1 MITMINN
8 IIQRAGKGLMKWGG
22 AGVLSCL
29 LVSLSPCL
37 LTSCTDYLDKEERS
51 IIDASQPYLNFR
63 NFQGFVEELYTAM
76 PIMTGHQYHSAWNF
90 GEDDYWEPQES
101 RQLPNAIDQG
111 NYWGWNECFYSYFKE
126 KQGGMNTGTPE
137 RMISDVSTKGYLY
150 GLCWFGIRKANI
162 GIANLDKMVD
172 ATQEEKNLIAGQL
185 YFFRAWN
192 HFMLMQYWGG
202 LPYIDVVLDANSVF
216 NLPRLSYQATAEKAA
231 EDFQKAADLLPVDW
245 DQTAAG
251 KATLG
256 KNSVRIN
263 KVMALAY
270 KGKDLLW
277 AGSPMMNQEST
288 GNATY
293 NADFCKRAADTFAE
307 VLKICDETGRYELA
321 DWDHYQEIFYTYKQ
335 NKLNGLKEVMF
346 WENMAT
352 CHIGVWRWN
361 LVNDWRPPLINNS
374 GIKCYPAAN
383 YTDYFGMANG
393 MPIPDITQPDAA
405 SGYNPEYPYKDRD
418 PRFYYNFIYDAVKT
432 VLDGSKILKDGL
444 PDERKQYASLYE
456 GGLYRTDTPSKC
468 VFTGYMNKK
477 FTSQYM
483 NDFDDYKEGTVL
495 VMPLLRLADVYLMY
509 AESAAAGYGSA
520 TASASGYSLS
530 AVGAIDKVR
539 ARAGVAGVNSKF
551 LGSVDDFM
559 SEVRRERAVELS
571 FEGHRF
577 TDLRRWLLL
586 DKAPYNKKTAVYF
599 DRAADQ
605 SDKDRYANPKENHVL
620 NLREVVLVE
629 RKYSLPKHN
638 WFPFPQKDVQMYP
651 EFAQNPGW

>member
-1 MITMINN
+1 MKMMN
-8 IIQRAGKGLMKWGG
+8 IYKKGVMGVMSLM
-22 AGVLSCL
+22 GVMGVMGLA
-29 LVSLSPCL
+29 
-37 LTSCTDYLDKEERS
+37 SCTDYLDKEERS

-162 GIANLDKMVD
+162 GIANLDKLVD

-231 EDFQKAADLLPVDW
+231 EDFQKAADLLPIDW

-256 KNSVRIN
+256 KNAVRIN

-293 NADFCKRAADTFAE
+293 NADFCKRAADAFAE
-307 VLKICDETGRYELA
+307 ALKICEETGRYELA

-335 NKLNGLKEVMF
+335 NKLNGLKEVLF

-393 MPIPDITQPDAA
+393 LPIPDITKPDAA

-444 PDERKQYASLYE
+444 PDEHKQYASLYE

-495 VMPLLRLADVYLMY
+495 VMPLMRLADVYLMY

-530 AVGAIDKVR
+530 AVGAINKVR
-539 ARAGVAGVNSKF
+539 ARAGVAGVDSKF

-620 NLREVVLVE
+620 NLREVVLTE
-629 RKYSLPKHN
+629 RKYTLPKHN

>member
-1 MITMINN
+1 
-8 IIQRAGKGLMKWGG
+8 
-22 AGVLSCL
+22 
-29 LVSLSPCL
+29 
-37 LTSCTDYLDKEERS
+37 
-51 IIDASQPYLNFR
+51 
-63 NFQGFVEELYTAM
+63 M

-137 RMISDVSTKGYLY
+137 RMINDVSTKGYLY

-162 GIANLDKMVD
+162 GIANLDKLVD

-216 NLPRLSYQATAEKAA
+216 NLPRLNYQATAEKAA
-231 EDFQKAADLLPVDW
+231 EDFQKAADLLPIDW

-256 KNSVRIN
+256 KNAVRIN

-293 NADFCKRAADTFAE
+293 NADFCKRAADAFAE
-307 VLKICDETGRYELA
+307 ALKICEETGRYELA

-335 NKLNGLKEVMF
+335 NKLNGLKEVLF

-393 MPIPDITQPDAA
+393 LPIPDITKPDAA

-444 PDERKQYASLYE
+444 PDEHKQYASLYE

-495 VMPLLRLADVYLMY
+495 VMPLMRLADVYLMY

-530 AVGAIDKVR
+530 AVGAINKVR
-539 ARAGVAGVNSKF
+539 ARAGVAGVDSKF

-605 SDKDRYANPKENHVL
+605 SDKERYANPKENHVL
-620 NLREVVLVE
+620 NLREVVLTE
-629 RKYSLPKHN
+629 RKYTLPKHN

>member
-1 MITMINN
+1 MGVMSLMGVMGVI
-8 IIQRAGKGLMKWGG
+8 GL
-22 AGVLSCL
+22 A
-29 LVSLSPCL
+29 
-37 LTSCTDYLDKEERS
+37 SCTDYLDKEERS

-162 GIANLDKMVD
+162 GIANLDKLVD

-231 EDFQKAADLLPVDW
+231 EDFQKAADLLPIDW

-256 KNSVRIN
+256 KNAVRIN

-307 VLKICDETGRYELA
+307 ALKICEETGRYELA

-335 NKLNGLKEVMF
+335 NKLNGLKEVLF

-393 MPIPDITQPDAA
+393 LPIPDITKPDAA

-539 ARAGVAGVNSKF
+539 ARAGVAGVDSKF

-605 SDKDRYANPKENHVL
+605 SDKERYANPKENHVL
-620 NLREVVLVE
+620 NLREVVLTE
-629 RKYSLPKHN
+629 RKYTLPKHN

>member
-1 MITMINN
+1 M
-8 IIQRAGKGLMKWGG
+8 GLMGIMG
-22 AGVLSCL
+22 LM
-29 LVSLSPCL
+29 SLA
-37 LTSCTDYLDKEERS
+37 SCTDYLDKEERS

-126 KQGGMNTGTPE
+126 KQAGMNTGTPE

-263 KVMALAY
+263 KLMALAY

>member
-1 MITMINN
+1 M
-8 IIQRAGKGLMKWGG
+8 GLMGIMG
-22 AGVLSCL
+22 LM
-29 LVSLSPCL
+29 SLA
-37 LTSCTDYLDKEERS
+37 SCTDYLDKEERS

>member
-1 MITMINN
+1 M
-8 IIQRAGKGLMKWGG
+8 GLMGLMG
-22 AGVLSCL
+22 IMGLM
-29 LVSLSPCL
+29 SLA
-37 LTSCTDYLDKEERS
+37 SCTDYLDKEERS

-126 KQGGMNTGTPE
+126 KQAGMNTGTPE

>member
-1 MITMINN
+1 MGVMSLM
-8 IIQRAGKGLMKWGG
+8 GVMGVMGL
-22 AGVLSCL
+22 A
-29 LVSLSPCL
+29 
-37 LTSCTDYLDKEERS
+37 SCTDYLDKEERS

-162 GIANLDKMVD
+162 GIANLDKLVD

-231 EDFQKAADLLPVDW
+231 EDFQKAADLLPIDW

-256 KNSVRIN
+256 KNAVRIN

-307 VLKICDETGRYELA
+307 ALKICEETGRYELA

-335 NKLNGLKEVMF
+335 NKLNGLKEVLF

-393 MPIPDITQPDAA
+393 LPIPDITKPDAA

-539 ARAGVAGVNSKF
+539 ARAGVAGVDSKF

-605 SDKDRYANPKENHVL
+605 SDKERYANPKENHVL
-620 NLREVVLVE
+620 NLREVVLTE
-629 RKYSLPKHN
+629 RKYTLPKHN

>member
-1 MITMINN
+1 MKMMN
-8 IIQRAGKGLMKWGG
+8 IYKKGVMGVMSLM
-22 AGVLSCL
+22 GVMGVMGLA
-29 LVSLSPCL
+29 
-37 LTSCTDYLDKEERS
+37 SCTDYLDKEERS

-137 RMISDVSTKGYLY
+137 RMINDVSTKGYLY

-162 GIANLDKMVD
+162 GIANLDKLVD

-231 EDFQKAADLLPVDW
+231 EDFQKAADLLPIDW

-256 KNSVRIN
+256 KNAVRIN

-307 VLKICDETGRYELA
+307 ALKICEETGRYELA

-335 NKLNGLKEVMF
+335 NKLNGLKEVLF

-393 MPIPDITQPDAA
+393 LPIPDITKPDAA

-432 VLDGSKILKDGL
+432 VQDGSKILKDGL
-444 PDERKQYASLYE
+444 PDEHKQYASLYE

-495 VMPLLRLADVYLMY
+495 VMPLMRLADVYLMY

-539 ARAGVAGVNSKF
+539 ARAGVAGVDSKF

-605 SDKDRYANPKENHVL
+605 SDKERYANPKENHVL
-620 NLREVVLVE
+620 NLREVVLTE
-629 RKYSLPKHN
+629 RKYTLPKHN

>member
-1 MITMINN
+1 
-8 IIQRAGKGLMKWGG
+8 MKIKQYISGSLLL
-22 AGVLSCL
+22 LSAL
-29 LVSLSPCL
+29 L
-37 LTSCTDYLDKEERS
+37 LTVSCTDYLDKEERS
-51 IIDASQPYLNFR
+51 DIDPAQPYLNFK

-90 GEDDYWEPQES
+90 GEDDYWEPSET
-101 RQLPNAIDQG
+101 RMLTYAIDQG
-111 NYWGWNECFYSYFKE
+111 NYWGWDECFYSYFKE
-126 KQGGMNTGTPE
+126 KQGGMNTSTPE
-137 RMISDVSTKGYLY
+137 RMINDVSTKGYLY
-150 GLCWFGIRKANI
+150 GLCWFGIRKSNI

-202 LPYIDVVLDANSVF
+202 LPYIDRIIEPSETF
-216 NLPRLSYQATAEKAA
+216 NLPRLNYQETAEKAA
-231 EDFQKAADLLPVDW
+231 EDFQKAADLLPIDW
-245 DQTAAG
+245 DQTTAG

-256 KNSVRIN
+256 KNNLRIN

-270 KGKDLLW
+270 MGKDLLW

-288 GNATY
+288 GNSSY
-293 NADFCKRAADTFAE
+293 NADYCKRAADAFAQ
-307 VLKICDETGRYELA
+307 VLKICDQTGRYELV
-321 DWDHYQEIFYTYKQ
+321 DWDHYQEIFYTYKT
-335 NKLNGLKEVMF
+335 NKINGLKEVLF
-346 WENMAT
+346 YENTAT

-393 MPIPDITQPDAA
+393 LPIPDITKADAA

-418 PRFYYNFIYDAVKT
+418 PRFYYNFIYDGVKT
-432 VLDGSKILKDGL
+432 VLDGSKILDKSTGL
-444 PDERKQYASLYE
+444 PDERKQYASLFD

-509 AESAAAGYGSA
+509 AESAANGYGSA
-520 TASASGYSLS
+520 TATASGYSLS
-530 AVGAIDKVR
+530 AVGAVDVVR
-539 ARAGVAGVNSKF
+539 ARAGVAGVDARYLS
-551 LGSVDDFM
+551 SVDQFM

-586 DKAPYNKKTAVYF
+586 DKAPYNVKTAVYF

-605 SDKDRYANPKENHVL
+605 SDADRYANPKENHVK
-620 NLREVVLVE
+620 NLREVVLTT
-629 RKYSLPKHN
+629 RKYTLPKHN
-638 WFPFPQKDVQMYP
+638 WFPFPQKDVQLYP

>member
-1 MITMINN
+1 MGVMSLMGVMGVI
-8 IIQRAGKGLMKWGG
+8 GL
-22 AGVLSCL
+22 A
-29 LVSLSPCL
+29 
-37 LTSCTDYLDKEERS
+37 SCTDYLDKEERS

-162 GIANLDKMVD
+162 GIANLDKLVD

-231 EDFQKAADLLPVDW
+231 EDFQKAADLLPIDW

-256 KNSVRIN
+256 KNAVRIN

-335 NKLNGLKEVMF
+335 NKLNGLKEVLF

-393 MPIPDITQPDAA
+393 LPIPDITKPDAA

-444 PDERKQYASLYE
+444 PDEHKQYASLYE

>member
-1 MITMINN
+1 MGVMSLMGVMGVI
-8 IIQRAGKGLMKWGG
+8 GL
-22 AGVLSCL
+22 A
-29 LVSLSPCL
+29 
-37 LTSCTDYLDKEERS
+37 SCTDYLDKEERS

-137 RMISDVSTKGYLY
+137 RMINDVSTKGYLY

-162 GIANLDKMVD
+162 GIANLDKLVD

-231 EDFQKAADLLPVDW
+231 EDFQKAADLLPIDW

-256 KNSVRIN
+256 KNAVRIN

-307 VLKICDETGRYELA
+307 ALKICEETGRYELA

-335 NKLNGLKEVMF
+335 NKLNGLKEVLF

-393 MPIPDITQPDAA
+393 LPIPDITKPDAA

-432 VLDGSKILKDGL
+432 VQDGSKILKDGL
-444 PDERKQYASLYE
+444 PDEHKQYASLYE

-495 VMPLLRLADVYLMY
+495 VMPLMRLADVYLMY

-530 AVGAIDKVR
+530 AVGAINKVR
-539 ARAGVAGVNSKF
+539 ARAGVAGVDSKF

-605 SDKDRYANPKENHVL
+605 SDKERYANPKENHVL
-620 NLREVVLVE
+620 NLREVVLTE
-629 RKYSLPKHN
+629 RKYTLPKHN

>member
-1 MITMINN
+1 MGVMSLMGVMGVI
-8 IIQRAGKGLMKWGG
+8 GL
-22 AGVLSCL
+22 A
-29 LVSLSPCL
+29 
-37 LTSCTDYLDKEERS
+37 SCTDYLDKEERS

-137 RMISDVSTKGYLY
+137 RMINDVSTKGYLY

-162 GIANLDKMVD
+162 GIANLDKLVD

-231 EDFQKAADLLPVDW
+231 EDFQKAADLLPIDW

-256 KNSVRIN
+256 KNAVRIN

-393 MPIPDITQPDAA
+393 LPIPDITKPDAA

-605 SDKDRYANPKENHVL
+605 SDADRYANPKENHVL
-620 NLREVVLVE
+620 NLREEVLVE
-629 RKYSLPKHN
+629 RHYTLPKHD
-638 WFPFPQKDVQMYP
+638 WLPFPQRDVQLYKGF
-651 EFAQNPGW
+651 EQNPGW

>member
-1 MITMINN
+1 MGVMSLM
-8 IIQRAGKGLMKWGG
+8 GVMGVMGL
-22 AGVLSCL
+22 A
-29 LVSLSPCL
+29 
-37 LTSCTDYLDKEERS
+37 SCTDYLDKEERS

-137 RMISDVSTKGYLY
+137 RMINDVSTKGYLY

-162 GIANLDKMVD
+162 GIANLDKLVD

-231 EDFQKAADLLPVDW
+231 EDFQKAADLLPIDW

-256 KNSVRIN
+256 KNAVRIN

-307 VLKICDETGRYELA
+307 ALKICEETGRYELA

-335 NKLNGLKEVMF
+335 NKLNGLKEVLF

-393 MPIPDITQPDAA
+393 LPIPDITKPDAA

-444 PDERKQYASLYE
+444 PDEHKQYASLYE

-495 VMPLLRLADVYLMY
+495 VMPLMRLADVYLMY

-539 ARAGVAGVNSKF
+539 ARAGVAGVDSKF

-605 SDKDRYANPKENHVL
+605 SDKERYANPKENHVL
-620 NLREVVLVE
+620 NLREVVLTE
-629 RKYSLPKHN
+629 RKYTLPKHN

>member
-1 MITMINN
+1 MGVMSLM
-8 IIQRAGKGLMKWGG
+8 GVMGVMGL
-22 AGVLSCL
+22 A
-29 LVSLSPCL
+29 
-37 LTSCTDYLDKEERS
+37 SCTDYLDKEERS

-137 RMISDVSTKGYLY
+137 RMINDVSTKGYLY

-162 GIANLDKMVD
+162 GIANLDKLVD

-231 EDFQKAADLLPVDW
+231 EDFQKAADLLPIDW

-256 KNSVRIN
+256 KNAVRIN

-307 VLKICDETGRYELA
+307 ALKICEETGRYELA

-335 NKLNGLKEVMF
+335 NKLNGLKEVLF

-393 MPIPDITQPDAA
+393 LPIPDITKPDAA

-444 PDERKQYASLYE
+444 PDEHKQYASLYE

>member
-1 MITMINN
+1 M
-8 IIQRAGKGLMKWGG
+8 GLM
-22 AGVLSCL
+22 GVMGIMGLMS
-29 LVSLSPCL
+29 

>member
-1 MITMINN
+1 MKMMN
-8 IIQRAGKGLMKWGG
+8 IYKKGVMGVMSLM
-22 AGVLSCL
+22 GVMGVMGLA
-29 LVSLSPCL
+29 
-37 LTSCTDYLDKEERS
+37 SCTDYLDKEERS
-51 IIDASQPYLNFR
+51 IIDASQPYLNYR

-137 RMISDVSTKGYLY
+137 RMINDVSTKGYLY

-162 GIANLDKMVD
+162 GIANLDKLVD

-231 EDFQKAADLLPVDW
+231 EDFQKAADLLPIDW

-256 KNSVRIN
+256 KNAVRIN

-307 VLKICDETGRYELA
+307 ALKICEETGRYELA

-335 NKLNGLKEVMF
+335 NKLNGLKEVLF

-393 MPIPDITQPDAA
+393 LPIPDITKPDAA

-495 VMPLLRLADVYLMY
+495 VMPLMRLADVYLMY

-539 ARAGVAGVNSKF
+539 ARAGVAGVDSKF

-605 SDKDRYANPKENHVL
+605 SDKERYANPKENHVL
-620 NLREVVLVE
+620 NLREVVLTE
-629 RKYSLPKHN
+629 RKYTLPKHN

>member
-1 MITMINN
+1 M
-8 IIQRAGKGLMKWGG
+8 GLMGIMG
-22 AGVLSCL
+22 LM
-29 LVSLSPCL
+29 SLA
-37 LTSCTDYLDKEERS
+37 SCTDYLDKEERS
-51 IIDASQPYLNFR
+51 IIDSSQPYLNFR

>member
-1 MITMINN
+1 MKMMN
-8 IIQRAGKGLMKWGG
+8 IYKKGVMGVMSLM
-22 AGVLSCL
+22 GVMGVIGLA
-29 LVSLSPCL
+29 
-37 LTSCTDYLDKEERS
+37 SCTDYLDKEERS

-137 RMISDVSTKGYLY
+137 RMINDVSTKGYLY

-162 GIANLDKMVD
+162 GIANLDKLVD

-216 NLPRLSYQATAEKAA
+216 NLPRLNYQATAEKAA
-231 EDFQKAADLLPVDW
+231 EDFQKAADLLPIDW

-256 KNSVRIN
+256 KNAVRIN

-293 NADFCKRAADTFAE
+293 NADFCKRAADAFAE
-307 VLKICDETGRYELA
+307 ALKICEETGRYELA

-335 NKLNGLKEVMF
+335 NKLNGLKEVLF

-393 MPIPDITQPDAA
+393 LPIPDITKPDAA

-444 PDERKQYASLYE
+444 PDEHKQYASLYE

-495 VMPLLRLADVYLMY
+495 VMPLMRLADVYLMY

-539 ARAGVAGVNSKF
+539 ARAGVAGVDSKF

-605 SDKDRYANPKENHVL
+605 SDKERYANPKENHVL
-620 NLREVVLVE
+620 NLREVVLTE
-629 RKYSLPKHN
+629 RKYTLPKHN

>member
-1 MITMINN
+1 
-8 IIQRAGKGLMKWGG
+8 
-22 AGVLSCL
+22 
-29 LVSLSPCL
+29 
-37 LTSCTDYLDKEERS
+37 
-51 IIDASQPYLNFR
+51 
-63 NFQGFVEELYTAM
+63 
-76 PIMTGHQYHSAWNF
+76 MTGHQYHSAWNF

>member
-1 MITMINN
+1 MINN

-509 AESAAAGYGSA
+509 AESTAAGYGSA

>member
-1 MITMINN
+1 
-8 IIQRAGKGLMKWGG
+8 MKIKQYISGSLLLFS
-22 AGVLSCL
+22 VL
-29 LVSLSPCL
+29 L
-37 LTSCTDYLDKEERS
+37 LTASCTDYLDKEEKS
-51 IIDASQPYLNFR
+51 DIDPTQPYLNFR

-111 NYWGWNECFYSYFKE
+111 NYWGWNDCFYSYFKD

-162 GIANLDKMVD
+162 GLANLDQMVD

-202 LPYIDVVLDANSVF
+202 LPYIDRVLEPGESF
-216 NLPRLSYQATAEKAA
+216 NLPRLSYQETADKAA
-231 EDFQKAADLLPVDW
+231 DDFQKAADLLPVDW

-256 KNSVRIN
+256 KNDLRIN

-288 GNATY
+288 GSATY
-293 NADFCKRAADTFAE
+293 NTDFCKRAADAFGQ

-321 DWDHYQEIFYTYKQ
+321 DWNHYQEIFYTYKT
-335 NKLNGLKEVMF
+335 NKINGLKEVLF
-346 WENMAT
+346 YENTAT

-383 YTDYFGMANG
+383 YTDYFGMADGTPAYVIENG
-393 MPIPDITQPDAA
+393 KLVPNTAEKGGSFDF
-405 SGYNPEYPYKDRD
+405 EHPYKNRD

-432 VLDGSKILKDGL
+432 VQDGSKILDNNTKL
-444 PDERKQYASLYE
+444 PDERKQYASLFE

-468 VFTGYMNKK
+468 CFTGYMNKK
-477 FTSQYM
+477 FTSQFM
-483 NDFDDYKEGTVL
+483 NDFDDFKEGSVL

-509 AESAAAGYGSA
+509 AESAANGSGSSTG
-520 TASASGYSLS
+520 TASNYGLT
-530 AVGAIDKVR
+530 AVDAINKVR
-539 ARAGVAGVNSKF
+539 DRAGVGHVATEYLS
-551 LGSVDDFM
+551 SVDQFM

-586 DKAPYNKKTAVYF
+586 DKAPYNVKTAVYF

-605 SDKDRYANPKENHVL
+605 SDADRYANPKENHVL

>member
-1 MITMINN
+1 MGVMSLM
-8 IIQRAGKGLMKWGG
+8 GVMGVMGL
-22 AGVLSCL
+22 A
-29 LVSLSPCL
+29 
-37 LTSCTDYLDKEERS
+37 SCTDYLDKEERS

-162 GIANLDKMVD
+162 GIANLDKLVD

-231 EDFQKAADLLPVDW
+231 EDFQKAADLLPIDW

-256 KNSVRIN
+256 KNAVRIN

-307 VLKICDETGRYELA
+307 ALKICEETGRYELA

-335 NKLNGLKEVMF
+335 NKLNGLKEVLF

-393 MPIPDITQPDAA
+393 LPIPDITKPDAA

-444 PDERKQYASLYE
+444 PDEHKQYASLYE

>member
-1 MITMINN
+1 MGVMSLM
-8 IIQRAGKGLMKWGG
+8 GVMGVMGL
-22 AGVLSCL
+22 A
-29 LVSLSPCL
+29 
-37 LTSCTDYLDKEERS
+37 SCTDYLDKEERS
-51 IIDASQPYLNFR
+51 IIDASQSYLNFR

-162 GIANLDKMVD
+162 GIANLDKLVD

-231 EDFQKAADLLPVDW
+231 EDFQKAADLLPIDW

-256 KNSVRIN
+256 KNAVRIN

-307 VLKICDETGRYELA
+307 ALKICEETGRYELA

-335 NKLNGLKEVMF
+335 NKLNGLKEVLF

-393 MPIPDITQPDAA
+393 LPIPDITKPDAA

>member
-1 MITMINN
+1 M
-8 IIQRAGKGLMKWGG
+8 GLMGIMG
-22 AGVLSCL
+22 LMGLM
-29 LVSLSPCL
+29 SLA
-37 LTSCTDYLDKEERS
+37 SCTDYLDKEERS

-393 MPIPDITQPDAA
+393 MPIPDITKPDAA

>member
-1 MITMINN
+1 M
-8 IIQRAGKGLMKWGG
+8 GLMGIMG
-22 AGVLSCL
+22 LM
-29 LVSLSPCL
+29 SLA
-37 LTSCTDYLDKEERS
+37 SCTDYLDKEERS

-137 RMISDVSTKGYLY
+137 RMINDVSTKGYLY

>member
-1 MITMINN
+1 MGVMSLMGVMGVI
-8 IIQRAGKGLMKWGG
+8 GL
-22 AGVLSCL
+22 A
-29 LVSLSPCL
+29 
-37 LTSCTDYLDKEERS
+37 SCTDYLDKEERS

-162 GIANLDKMVD
+162 GIANLDKLVD

-231 EDFQKAADLLPVDW
+231 KDFQKAADLLPIDW

-256 KNSVRIN
+256 KNAVRIN

-307 VLKICDETGRYELA
+307 ALKICEETGRYELA

-335 NKLNGLKEVMF
+335 NKLNGLKEVLF

-393 MPIPDITQPDAA
+393 LPIPDITKPDAA

>member
-1 MITMINN
+1 MN
-8 IIQRAGKGLMKWGG
+8 IYKKGVMGVMSLM
-22 AGVLSCL
+22 GVMGVMGLA
-29 LVSLSPCL
+29 
-37 LTSCTDYLDKEERS
+37 SCTDYLDKEERS

-137 RMISDVSTKGYLY
+137 RMINDVSTKGYLY

-162 GIANLDKMVD
+162 GIANLDKLVD

-216 NLPRLSYQATAEKAA
+216 NLPRLNYQATAEKAA
-231 EDFQKAADLLPVDW
+231 EDFQKAADLLPIDW

-256 KNSVRIN
+256 KNAVRIN

-293 NADFCKRAADTFAE
+293 NADFCKRAADAFAE
-307 VLKICDETGRYELA
+307 ALKICEETGRYELA

-335 NKLNGLKEVMF
+335 NKLNGLKEVLF

-393 MPIPDITQPDAA
+393 LPIPDITKPDAA

-444 PDERKQYASLYE
+444 PDEHKQYASLYE

-495 VMPLLRLADVYLMY
+495 VMPLMRLADVYLMY

-530 AVGAIDKVR
+530 AVGAINKVR
-539 ARAGVAGVNSKF
+539 ARAGVAGVDSKF

-605 SDKDRYANPKENHVL
+605 SDKERYANPKENHVL
-620 NLREVVLVE
+620 NLREVVLTE
-629 RKYSLPKHN
+629 RKYTLPKHN

>member
-1 MITMINN
+1 MKMMN
-8 IIQRAGKGLMKWGG
+8 IYKKGVMGVMSLM
-22 AGVLSCL
+22 GVMGVMGLA
-29 LVSLSPCL
+29 
-37 LTSCTDYLDKEERS
+37 SCTDYLDKEERS

-137 RMISDVSTKGYLY
+137 RMINDVSTKGYLY

-162 GIANLDKMVD
+162 GIANLDKLVD

-216 NLPRLSYQATAEKAA
+216 NLPRLNYQATAEKAA
-231 EDFQKAADLLPVDW
+231 EDFQKAADLLPIDW

-256 KNSVRIN
+256 KNAVRIN

-293 NADFCKRAADTFAE
+293 NADFCKRAADAFAE
-307 VLKICDETGRYELA
+307 ALKICEETGRYELA

-335 NKLNGLKEVMF
+335 NKLNGLKEVLF

-393 MPIPDITQPDAA
+393 LPIPDITKPDAA

-444 PDERKQYASLYE
+444 PDEHKQYASLYE

-495 VMPLLRLADVYLMY
+495 VMPLMRLADVYLMY

-530 AVGAIDKVR
+530 AVGAINKVR
-539 ARAGVAGVNSKF
+539 ARAGVAGVDSKF

-605 SDKDRYANPKENHVL
+605 SDKERYANPKENHVL
-620 NLREVVLVE
+620 NLREVVLTE
-629 RKYSLPKHN
+629 RKYTLPKHN

>member
-1 MITMINN
+1 
-8 IIQRAGKGLMKWGG
+8 MKIKQYI
-22 AGVLSCL
+22 SCSL
-29 LVSLSPCL
+29 LL
-37 LTSCTDYLDKEERS
+37 LAALTLNTSCKEYLDKEPKS
-51 IIDASQPYLNFR
+51 DIDPTQPYLNFR
-63 NFQGFVEELYTAM
+63 NFQGFVEELYAAM
-76 PIMTGHQYHSAWNF
+76 PIMTGHQYHSCWNF
-90 GEDDYWEPQES
+90 GEDDYWEPTET
-101 RQLPNAIDQG
+101 RMLTYAIDQG

-126 KQGGMNTGTPE
+126 KQGGMNTATGD
-137 RMISDVSTKGYLY
+137 RMVNDVSSKGYLY

-162 GIANLDKMVD
+162 GLANLDKMVD
-172 ATQEEKNLIAGQL
+172 ATQEEKNFIAGQL

-202 LPYIDVVLDANSVF
+202 IPYLDRALSSSETYT
-216 NLPRLSYQATAEKAA
+216 LPRLSYQETAEKAA
-231 EDFQKAADLLPVDW
+231 EDFQKAADLLPIDW
-245 DQTAAG
+245 DQTATG
-251 KATLG
+251 KTTLG
-256 KNSVRIN
+256 KNVIRIN

-270 KGKDLLW
+270 LGKDLLW

-293 NADFCKRAADTFAE
+293 NAEFCKRAADAFAQ
-307 VLKICDETGRYELA
+307 VLKICDETGIYELA
-321 DWDHYQEIFYTYKQ
+321 DFDHYSDIFYTYKQ
-335 NKLNGLKEVMF
+335 NKVNGMKEVLF
-346 WENMAT
+346 YENMAT

-393 MPIPDITQPDAA
+393 LPIPDITKPDAA

-418 PRFYYNFIYDAVKT
+418 PRFYTNFIYDGVKT
-432 VLDGSKILKDGL
+432 VKDGSKILKDGL
-444 PDERKQYASLYE
+444 PDERKQYASMFE

-468 VFTGYMNKK
+468 CFTGYMNMK

-483 NDFDDYKEGTVL
+483 NDFDDYKEGNVL
-495 VMPLLRLADVYLMY
+495 VMPLVRLADVYLMY
-509 AESAAAGYGSA
+509 AEATANGYGSA
-520 TASASGYSLS
+520 TATASGYGLT
-530 AVGAIDKVR
+530 AVGAVDKIR
-539 ARAGVAGVNSKF
+539 DRAGVGHVDAKF
-551 LGSVDDFM
+551 LGSVDQFM

-605 SDKDRYANPKENHVL
+605 TDKERYENPKNNHVL
-620 NLREVVLVE
+620 NLREVVLTE
-629 RKYSLPKHN
+629 RHYSLPKHN
-638 WFPFPQKDVQMYP
+638 WFPFPKKDVQMYP
-651 EFAQNPGW
+651 EFKQNPGWE

>member
-1 MITMINN
+1 MKMMN
-8 IIQRAGKGLMKWGG
+8 IYKKGVMGVMSLM
-22 AGVLSCL
+22 GVMGVIGLA
-29 LVSLSPCL
+29 
-37 LTSCTDYLDKEERS
+37 SCTDYLDKEERS

-162 GIANLDKMVD
+162 GIANLDKLVD

-231 EDFQKAADLLPVDW
+231 EDFQKAADLLPIDW

-256 KNSVRIN
+256 KNAVRIN

>member
-1 MITMINN
+1 MKMMN
-8 IIQRAGKGLMKWGG
+8 IYKKGVMGVMSLM
-22 AGVLSCL
+22 GVMGVIGLA
-29 LVSLSPCL
+29 
-37 LTSCTDYLDKEERS
+37 SCTDYLDKEERS

-162 GIANLDKMVD
+162 GIANLDKLVD

-231 EDFQKAADLLPVDW
+231 EDFQKAADLLPIDW

-256 KNSVRIN
+256 KNAVRIN

-307 VLKICDETGRYELA
+307 ALKICEETGRYELA

-335 NKLNGLKEVMF
+335 NKLNGLKEVLF

-393 MPIPDITQPDAA
+393 LPIPDITKPDAA

-539 ARAGVAGVNSKF
+539 ARAGVAGVDSKF

-605 SDKDRYANPKENHVL
+605 SDKERYANPKENHVL
-620 NLREVVLVE
+620 NLREVVLTE
-629 RKYSLPKHN
+629 RKYTLPKHN

>member
-1 MITMINN
+1 MGVMSLM
-8 IIQRAGKGLMKWGG
+8 GVMGVMGL
-22 AGVLSCL
+22 A
-29 LVSLSPCL
+29 
-37 LTSCTDYLDKEERS
+37 SCTDYLDKEERS

-137 RMISDVSTKGYLY
+137 RMINDVSTKGYLY

-162 GIANLDKMVD
+162 GIANLDKLVD

-231 EDFQKAADLLPVDW
+231 EDFQKAADLLPIDW

-256 KNSVRIN
+256 KNAVRIN

-293 NADFCKRAADTFAE
+293 NADFCKRAADAFAE
-307 VLKICDETGRYELA
+307 ALKICEETGRYELA

-335 NKLNGLKEVMF
+335 NKLNGLKEVLF

-393 MPIPDITQPDAA
+393 LPIPDITKPDAA

-432 VLDGSKILKDGL
+432 VQDGSKILKDGL
-444 PDERKQYASLYE
+444 PDEHKQYASLYE

-495 VMPLLRLADVYLMY
+495 VMPLMRLADVYLMY

-530 AVGAIDKVR
+530 AVGAINKVR
-539 ARAGVAGVNSKF
+539 ARAGVAGVDSKF

-605 SDKDRYANPKENHVL
+605 SDKERYANPKENHVL
-620 NLREVVLVE
+620 NLREVVLTE
-629 RKYSLPKHN
+629 RKYTLPKHN